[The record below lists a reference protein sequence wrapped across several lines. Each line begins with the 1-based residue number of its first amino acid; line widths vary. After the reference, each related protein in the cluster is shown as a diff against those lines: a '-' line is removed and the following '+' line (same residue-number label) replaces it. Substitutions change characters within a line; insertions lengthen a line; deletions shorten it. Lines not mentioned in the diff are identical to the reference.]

1 MYFLNRII
9 KILFL
14 LILLFFLGCD
24 FRIPQAWE
32 TPEWEFDLNIPLINE
47 EYYVDMAIN
56 DAIALNLRCVLFEI
70 DSYICWGTPND
81 LRTFEYWQ
89 SCFNEWDNHPYNIEL
104 DVNIKSL

>member
-1 MYFLNRII
+1 MELQQ
-9 KILFL
+9 
-14 LILLFFLGCD
+14 LIY
-24 FRIPQAWE
+24 A
-32 TPEWEFDLNIPLINE
+32 LING

-89 SCFNEWDNHPYNIEL
+89 SCFNDWSSHPYQLEKDGAGKYFTYNNFGRGESANGMFVYQMRKIS
-104 DVNIKSL
+104 VNQC

>member
-1 MYFLNRII
+1 MELQQ
-9 KILFL
+9 
-14 LILLFFLGCD
+14 LIY
-24 FRIPQAWE
+24 A
-32 TPEWEFDLNIPLINE
+32 LING